1 MVESLEH
8 YLHFV
13 LIVQPILLAVQL
25 FTYRGVFSRPHR
37 VLGYYMVLI
46 TLYFFVNASFITIPA
61 GIDEYAHLFIVPLF
75 VSLNPFYFL
84 YVRSLTSAEF
94 RFRRICLL
102 HFLPSLLLLILAIIG
117 FWGGFVPE
125 LSAESIAAGVKPYTD
140 FLRVETGIPSVYTA
154 IVIYYLQFVI
164 YTILMIKMLVQH
176 KRKLAHYFSYTENI
190 SLNWL
195 WFFMA
200 IYAGFNLFDGI
211 VYFTTLFESSKE
223 LYFLIMIL
231 FVNFL
236 GYFGLK
242 QTDIYLVR
250 LKNSSVPFDPPSEI
264 TAVISNQ
271 VSVDIAENEV
281 ANRDGKYVGSSL
293 SEEQKELLLK
303 QLLELMSDQLVYSDV
318 SLTISDIATRLKT
331 NYKYISQVINE
342 KLNKN
347 FYNFVNEYRVNAA
360 IRMIKDPEYAHL
372 SLEGIAGLVGF
383 KSRSAFNNAFKKVT
397 GFPPG
402 HFLKTS

>member
-1 MVESLEH
+1 MESLAH

-13 LIVQPILLAVQL
+13 LIVQPILFAVQL

-46 TLYFFVNASFITIPA
+46 TLYFFVNASFITLPA
-61 GIDEYAHLFIVPLF
+61 GIDELAHIFIVPLF

-84 YVRSLTSAEF
+84 YVRSLTSENF

-102 HFLPSLLLLILAIIG
+102 HYLPALLLLLLALIG
-117 FWGGFVPE
+117 FSGGFVPE
-125 LSAESIAAGVKPYTD
+125 LPAEALAAGVKPYAD
-140 FLRVETGIPSVYTA
+140 FLWVVTGVPSIYVA

-164 YTILMIKMLVQH
+164 YTVLMINMLIQH

-195 WFFMA
+195 WVFMA
-200 IYAGFNLFDGI
+200 IYAGFNLFDAV

-223 LYFLIMIL
+223 FYFLIMIL

-250 LKNSSVPFDPPSEI
+250 LKSSSVPFDPPSEVS
-264 TAVISNQ
+264 AVISDQ
-271 VSVDIAENEV
+271 VIPDVVENEV
-281 ANRDGKYVGSSL
+281 VNHDEKYVGSSL
-293 SEEQKELLLK
+293 SEEQKEVMLK
-303 QLLELMSDQLVYSDV
+303 QLLDLMSDRQVYSDV
-318 SLTISDIATRLKT
+318 SLTISDVAARLKT

-342 KLNKN
+342 KLSKN

-360 IRMIKDPEYAHL
+360 IEMMKNPEYANL
-372 SLEGIAGLVGF
+372 SLEGIAGMVGF

-397 GFPPG
+397 GFPPS
-402 HFLKTS
+402 HFLKM